1 MSDKKNS
8 GQDQFQLT
16 ALCAFAGLI
25 LIGIF
30 WSKYGY
36 RLGLFWHHYR
46 TRFLIFAV
54 IITVWAVV
62 LIGLKI
68 WEKYV
73 NWRAERAVTE
83 PDERAI
89 YLGKDED
96 GQKVYLH
103 EEFRTGHAQVIG
115 TTNAGKTE
123 SIVLPWII
131 QDIRNGSGVL
141 IIDGKSDRAFLDKL
155 YAYAVEANRA
165 KDFRLFSL
173 ADTTLSST
181 INPLFGG
188 SPQEVT
194 ERVFSSFA
202 FENEYYR
209 DVQFK
214 IFLGLIT
221 LIQEQKRTP
230 TFRLVHRLLT
240 DIEEL
245 SKWLEKCEDEDLE
258 RQLRAFHD
266 EEAAERNRKI
276 SGLDAKLSHFS
287 MGELSSLFNAEHPQ
301 IELDQ
306 ALRENLICY
315 FQLPTM
321 YFGEL
326 SKATG
331 KLVLQS
337 LQSAVAKR
345 HLGLAKKPNF
355 FCCYL
360 DDFQDYIYEGFGALL
375 NKSRSAYV
383 GVVFSHQALG
393 DLRKVSDAFANVVG
407 TNTNI
412 KVVMRS
418 NDPDTCEYLAKTFGT
433 RKSEKVTERRVSGT
447 LGDTNTGEGSVREVE
462 EYVYHPNTIRRLERG
477 QGVIAI
483 PHPRG
488 VKMSLVKFK
497 RRPDLPIVPLP
508 EIHKPA
514 REKSKVD
521 GTKEST
527 RPLGKIKD
535 ENIKNEKTER
545 ISNEISNRNDT
556 ASPHSIS

>member
-1 MSDKKNS
+1 MSEKKTP

-16 ALCAFAGLI
+16 ALCAFAALI
-25 LIGIF
+25 VIGIF

-36 RLGLFWHHYR
+36 RLVLFWHHYR
-46 TRFLIFAV
+46 ARFIILAV
-54 IITVWAVV
+54 LMGVWAIV
-62 LIGLKI
+62 LFSLKL

-73 NWRAERAVTE
+73 DWKAERLVTE
-83 PDERAI
+83 PNERAI
-89 YLGKDED
+89 YLGKNEK
-96 GQKVYLH
+96 GAKVYLH

-123 SIVLPWII
+123 SIVLPWVI

-155 YAYAVEANRA
+155 YAYALEANRA

-173 ADTTLSST
+173 AETKLSSA
-181 INPLFGG
+181 INPLLGG
-188 SPQEVT
+188 TPQEVT

-221 LIQEQKRTP
+221 LIHEQKRTP
-230 TFRLVHRLLT
+230 TFTLVHRLLT
-240 DIEEL
+240 DMEEL
-245 SKWLEKCEDEDLE
+245 SLWLEKSEDEDLE

-287 MGELSSLFNAEHPQ
+287 MGESALFNAEYPQ
-301 IELDQ
+301 IDLDQ

-321 YFGEL
+321 YYGEL
-326 SKATG
+326 SRATG

-345 HLGLAKKPNF
+345 HLGLSKQFNF

-375 NKSRSAYV
+375 NKSRSANV

-393 DLRKVSDAFANVVG
+393 DLKKVSDAFANVVS

-418 NDPDTCEYLAKTFGT
+418 NDPETCDYLAKTFGT
-433 RKSEKVTERRVSGT
+433 QKSEKVTERRVSGT
-447 LGDTNTGEGSVREVE
+447 LGDVNTGEGSVREVE
-462 EYVYHPNTIRRLERG
+462 EYVYHPNTILRLERG

-483 PHPRG
+483 SHPKG
-488 VKMSLVKFK
+488 VKMNLVRFK
-497 RRPDLPIVPLP
+497 RRPDLPILP
-508 EIHKPA
+508 IPEVAKPI
-514 REKSKVD
+514 RMKSMD
-521 GTKEST
+521 SATK
-527 RPLGKIKD
+527 D
-535 ENIKNEKTER
+535 
-545 ISNEISNRNDT
+545 SNRLSKKIEAKDLKEDQMKRSANES
-556 ASPHSIS
+556 SPVNRANGPYSNA